1 MSPNTTCER
10 CGAPLTAAEVAAKTC
25 PRCLL
30 RVGMEASA
38 ASAGLR
44 RRPAPTLAELQPH
57 FPRLELLALVGEGGM
72 GCVYKAR
79 DRELERTVAL
89 KVLTLEGDD
98 SAPFDE
104 RFAREARAM
113 ARLAHPNIAA
123 VHDHGKAG
131 PWSYLVMEYVDG
143 ENLRR
148 VLRSRTVEPADALR
162 WVGEICAALQYAHE
176 HGVVHRDIKPENV
189 LVDARGRVKVVDF
202 GLAKLLDR
210 RPGEATLTQTQQSL
224 GTWHYMAPEQYER
237 PQSVDHR
244 ADIYSLGVVLYEL
257 LTGQV
262 PVGRFDLPSQRIAV
276 DVRVDEVVVKALA
289 REPEKRYQAVS
300 EVKSKVD
307 DIGSGAPTPAAAA
320 KKRAP
325 WAVLLALGC
334 LGAVLLFFGVFV
346 LPMLFMGASV
356 EATPPPVP
364 ETLGAVP
371 APDTSSGWVRGLF
384 AALPA
389 LAGLAA
395 VAAVFLFLGK
405 TPRRKWGGV
414 VALIVAFGLF
424 VFGVFGS
431 TLLARITRSKP
442 PAAVQSAPTPPVAP
456 R

>member
-1 MSPNTTCER
+1 
-10 CGAPLTAAEVAAKTC
+10 
-25 PRCLL
+25 
-30 RVGMEASA
+30 
-38 ASAGLR
+38 
-44 RRPAPTLAELQPH
+44 
-57 FPRLELLALVGEGGM
+57 
-72 GCVYKAR
+72 
-79 DRELERTVAL
+79 
-89 KVLTLEGDD
+89 
-98 SAPFDE
+98 
-104 RFAREARAM
+104 M
-113 ARLAHPNIAA
+113 ARLTHPNIAA

-131 PWSYLVMEYVDG
+131 SWSYLVMEYVDG

-189 LVDARGRVKVVDF
+189 LVDSQGRVKVVDF

-289 REPEKRYQAVS
+289 REPEKRYQAAS
-300 EVKSKVD
+300 EVKNKVD
-307 DIGSGAPTPAAAA
+307 DIGSGAPPASAA
-320 KKRAP
+320 KKHAP
-325 WAVLLALGC
+325 WAVLLTLGC
-334 LGAVLLFFGVFV
+334 LGALLLLFGVFV
-346 LPMLFMGASV
+346 LPMLFMGSGV
-356 EATPPPVP
+356 EALPTTATAESAEKVGKVYASSPL
-364 ETLGAVP
+364 ETLRSVVLIW
-371 APDTSSGWVRGLF
+371 APFVL

-389 LAGLAA
+389 VAGL
-395 VAAVFLFLGK
+395 VS
-405 TPRRKWGGV
+405 
-414 VALIVAFGLF
+414 
-424 VFGVFGS
+424 VFGVVLLRSKEPVNRRIGVR
-431 TLLARITRSKP
+431 TLFLALGLFLVGVIGLSILVWTRSSEPP
-442 PAAVQSAPTPPVAP
+442 PAAHFAPTSPVAP

>member
-1 MSPNTTCER
+1 MSTNTLCER
-10 CGAPLTAAEVAAKTC
+10 CGAPLTAAEAAAKSC

-44 RRPAPTLAELQPH
+44 RRPAPTLTELQPH

-79 DRELERTVAL
+79 DRELERIVAL

-113 ARLAHPNIAA
+113 ARLSHPNIAA

-189 LVDARGRVKVVDF
+189 LVDAKGRVKVVDF

-300 EVKSKVD
+300 EVKSRVD
-307 DIGSGAPTPAAAA
+307 DIGSGAPPPASTPASTATSTT
-320 KKRAP
+320 KKRGT
-325 WAVLLALGC
+325 WAVWLTLGC

-346 LPMLFMGASV
+346 LPMLFMRSRV
-356 EATPPPVP
+356 EALPTPP
-364 ETLGAVP
+364 
-371 APDTSSGWVRGLF
+371 
-384 AALPA
+384 
-389 LAGLAA
+389 
-395 VAAVFLFLGK
+395 
-405 TPRRKWGGV
+405 
-414 VALIVAFGLF
+414 
-424 VFGVFGS
+424 
-431 TLLARITRSKP
+431 
-442 PAAVQSAPTPPVAP
+442 AVQVAPKPPVAP